1 MSDRDPRFT
10 SKFWP
15 KLQDA
20 LGTQL
25 NFSTAFH
32 PQTNGQSGRTIQ
44 TLEDMLRAHVME
56 FKGSWDTHLPLIGFA
71 YNNSYQASIEMAPYE
86 ALYGRK
92 CRTPVCWDEVGE
104 RKLIG
109 PEIVQVTTD
118 KINVIREKLK
128 VARDRQKSYADNRRR
143 NLEFKVGD
151 RVFLRVLP
159 WKGIPRFDK
168 RGKLSPRY
176 IRPYE
181 IVKKVGDVAYR
192 LELPSELANIHDT
205 FHVFMLRKYI
215 ADPSH
220 VLRK

>member
-1 MSDRDPRFT
+1 MRLHGAPVSIVSDRDPRFT

-32 PQTNGQSGRTIQ
+32 PQTDGQSERTIQ
-44 TLEDMLRAHVME
+44 ILEDMLRACVME
-56 FKGSWDTHLPLIGFA
+56 FKGSWDTHLPLIEFA
-71 YNNSYQASIEMAPYE
+71 YNNSYQVSIEMAPYE
-86 ALYGRK
+86 ALHGRK

-104 RKLIG
+104 KRLIG

-128 VARDRQKSYADNRRR
+128 IARDRQKSYADNRRR

-151 RVFLRVLP
+151 RVFLRVSP
-159 WKGIPRFDK
+159 WKGILRFSK
-168 RGKLSPRY
+168 RGS
-176 IRPYE
+176 
-181 IVKKVGDVAYR
+181 
-192 LELPSELANIHDT
+192 
-205 FHVFMLRKYI
+205 
-215 ADPSH
+215 
-220 VLRK
+220 